1 MFSVVHAARSKPDQ
15 RVPILAYLD
24 GLCGGDHLV
33 DRDAIHWMQRAVEAH
48 SAKPIVLWVDLPA
61 VAHHWQFPA
70 EVRKAMDDC
79 DLMIHHSFI

>member
-1 MFSVVHAARSKPDQ
+1 VFSVVYAERIKPGQ
-15 RVPILAYLD
+15 RAPILAYLD
-24 GLCGGDHLV
+24 RLYGGDHLV
-33 DRDAIHWMQRAVEAH
+33 DRDAIHRIQRAAEAH